1 MDQSALWIAHPAA
14 GGYQMIRRAAS
25 VIVVLCLG
33 ASWLD
38 AQSNEFTVTSASAN
52 IYNSPST
59 GSVVVGQA
67 PRGTILKVSR
77 ELGSWIKVSWPGAP
91 ENSGYVHVSMG
102 SLGHPLP
109 SPDTVGVQG
118 AIRRAPTSTSPP
130 STAPVPATRVQQGRP
145 VETPSG
151 IQTVYVRQ
159 PSHVVGVG
167 ALMSGSPLAIG
178 ATARTWPKERIGIQF
193 GLSHEATTN
202 DLTAE
207 KLTSVQFMPSVLY
220 SFKSKVT
227 DYVIMRPY
235 AGGGVNIHHHSLSG
249 GPLVAGTSVSDN
261 GLGYQALGG
270 VEATFASMPRFT
282 VSADFGYQWMETPAQ
297 FTGFEFGGPIVA
309 VSVPWYLK

>member
-1 MDQSALWIAHPAA
+1 
-14 GGYQMIRRAAS
+14 MIRRAAS
-25 VIVVLCLG
+25 VVVALCLG
-33 ASWLD
+33 ASWLY
-38 AQSNEFTVTSASAN
+38 AQSTEFTVTSASAS
-52 IYNSPST
+52 IYKGPST

-77 ELGSWIKVSWPGAP
+77 ELGSWVKVSWPGTP
-91 ENSGYVHVSMG
+91 DDSGYIHISMG
-102 SLGHPLP
+102 SMGHPVP
-109 SPDTVGVQG
+109 SPDTVGVQA
-118 AIRRAPTSTSPP
+118 AIRRAPA
-130 STAPVPATRVQQGRP
+130 STAPAPAPAARVEQGRP
-145 VETPSG
+145 GETPSG
-151 IQTVYVRQ
+151 IGTVYVRQ

-220 SFKSKVT
+220 SFKNKVT

-249 GPLVAGTSVSDN
+249 GPLVTGTSVSDS

-270 VEATFASMPRFT
+270 LEATFASVPRFT
-282 VSADFGYQWMETPAQ
+282 LSADFGYQWMETPAQ
-297 FTGFEFGGPIVA
+297 FTGFELGGPIVA
-309 VSVPWYLK
+309 VSGHWYLK

>member
-1 MDQSALWIAHPAA
+1 
-14 GGYQMIRRAAS
+14 MIRRAALL
-25 VIVVLCLG
+25 VAALCLS
-33 ASWLD
+33 ASWLY
-38 AQSNEFTVTSASAN
+38 AQSTEFTVTSASAT
-52 IYNSPST
+52 IYKGPST

-67 PRGTILKVSR
+67 PRGTILKVTR
-77 ELGSWIKVSWPGAP
+77 ELGSWVKVSWPGTP
-91 ENSGYVHVSMG
+91 DDTGYVHLSMG
-102 SLGHPLP
+102 SIGHPMP
-109 SPDTVGVQG
+109 APNPPVGMQA
-118 AIRRAPTSTSPP
+118 AIR
-130 STAPVPATRVQQGRP
+130 TAPATAPAPPPIPARVERTSVG
-145 VETPSG
+145 ETPSG
-151 IQTVYVRQ
+151 IRTVYVRQ

-167 ALMSGSPLAIG
+167 ALMSGSPLGIG

-220 SFKSKVT
+220 SFKNRVT

-249 GPLVAGTSVSDN
+249 GALVPGTSVSES

-270 VEATFASMPRFT
+270 LEATFASVPRFT
-282 VSADFGYQWMETPAQ
+282 LSADFGYQWMDTPAQ

-309 VSVPWYLK
+309 VSGHWYLK

>member
-1 MDQSALWIAHPAA
+1 
-14 GGYQMIRRAAS
+14 MIRRAAS
-25 VIVVLCLG
+25 VVVALCLG
-33 ASWLD
+33 ASWLY
-38 AQSNEFTVTSASAN
+38 AQSTEFTVTSASAN
-52 IYNSPST
+52 IYKGPST

-77 ELGSWIKVSWPGAP
+77 ELGSWVKVSWPGTP
-91 ENSGYVHVSMG
+91 DDSGYIHISMG
-102 SLGHPLP
+102 SIGHPMP
-109 SPDTVGVQG
+109 TPNPPVGLQA
-118 AIRRAPTSTSPP
+118 AIR
-130 STAPVPATRVQQGRP
+130 TAPAPARPASAPPAGASGVEQGRTG
-145 VETPSG
+145 ETPSG
-151 IQTVYVRQ
+151 IRTVYVRQ

-220 SFKSKVT
+220 SFKNKVT

-249 GPLVAGTSVSDN
+249 GPLVAGTSISES

-270 VEATFASMPRFT
+270 LEATFASVPRFT
-282 VSADFGYQWMETPAQ
+282 LSADFGYQWMETPAQ
-297 FTGFEFGGPIVA
+297 FTGFELGGPIVA
-309 VSVPWYLK
+309 VAGHWYLR